1 MFIPTALAF
10 TTVIASYGNWDV
22 VQSND
27 TCAIMSS
34 NGTVIIDIDPQNTSF
49 YFHLDSIPFGSPV
62 EFQFNDVVYEMGVRN
77 TVDSIVAYS
86 DDVNLLNDLLTADE
100 FSVLSDGITY
110 TFNLAHFSDTLPIYE
125 ECR

>member
-1 MFIPTALAF
+1 MFIPSVLVL
-10 TTVIASYGNWDV
+10 TTIIASYGNWDV

-49 YFHLDSIPFGSPV
+49 YFHLDSIPLGSPV
-62 EFQFNDVVYEMGVRN
+62 EIQFNDVIYEMNVRN
-77 TVDSIVAYS
+77 TKDSIVAYS
-86 DDVNLLNDLLTADE
+86 DDVNLLNNLLTDNE
-100 FSVLSDGITY
+100 FSVLSEGITY
-110 TFNLAHFSDTLPIYE
+110 TFNLSNFSDTLQIYE